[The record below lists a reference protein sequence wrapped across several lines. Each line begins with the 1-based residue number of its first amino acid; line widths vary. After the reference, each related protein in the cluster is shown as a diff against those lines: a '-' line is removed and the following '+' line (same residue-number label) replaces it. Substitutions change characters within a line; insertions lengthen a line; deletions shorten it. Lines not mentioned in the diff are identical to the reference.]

1 MQLDQTQDDS
11 VKQLIVRITQ
21 EYGHLD
27 AFHMNAGAGLAPVG
41 NICFVAQHAHQ
52 ARTPA
57 MLKLTCHHLIPAKS

>member
-27 AFHMNAGAGLAPVG
+27 AFHMNAGAGLTPVG
-41 NICFVAQHAHQ
+41 PPVVAAQSSLQTHATFL
-52 ARTPA
+52 A
-57 MLKLTCHHLIPAKS
+57 